1 MIDDMMDDLSPIS
14 PPRQGPGRRAR
25 EVGRSRIPSILPL
38 LGILVMLTLL
48 LPTVVLLIHQP
59 WSRLGRD
66 WSRMGWG
73 PLRVSLE
80 TTGVAMMV
88 MVASGTPLGLWLARG
103 GVGSRWV
110 EYALLLPLLMPPL
123 VVGLILADILGPYG
137 LLGPALGALRLSGTN
152 SALAVVVAEIYE
164 AMPYYVLAVV
174 ASVRQVPQAL
184 EEAAWMLGARPFET
198 IWRVT
203 VPLAWPGLLAGLAMA
218 FARSVGA
225 FGAVIVVAYYP
236 HTLPVAIW
244 IGLQEQGISQAFPL
258 ALLLLLV
265 ALPAPLILYFW
276 RRGRYA
282 HL

>member
-1 MIDDMMDDLSPIS
+1 
-14 PPRQGPGRRAR
+14 
-25 EVGRSRIPSILPL
+25 
-38 LGILVMLTLL
+38 
-48 LPTVVLLIHQP
+48 
-59 WSRLGRD
+59 
-66 WSRMGWG
+66 MGWG